1 MSNREDFTDTALG
14 LVSAQSFPAIVG
26 IADHML
32 KSSGVTLVGYEKIGS
47 GHCTAI
53 VRGSVADV
61 RLAVQEGAERAQQ
74 FGQKLS
80 TLIVPRPMPNL
91 EVVLPIG
98 NRLAQLATGR
108 GHSKLS
114 NQAVGLL
121 ETRGFPAMVGAAD
134 AMMKAADVALAAY
147 ETIGAGLC
155 TAIIRGSVANVAMAL
170 DAGMIEA
177 ERIGELHAVML
188 VPRPLEDLDQTLP
201 LASCWIEE
209 VQPLRIPLTVKETEK
224 ELVALPELMQEVQP
238 LAAPLEQ
245 KRLEPIQTASEFN
258 PIAAEPREVELKE
271 VEVLQDIATPDPLL
285 NLEADTPTL
294 DVSATSEVDSTS
306 SAIRETLAKLS
317 TGLPTG
323 IAKVRPKHHR
333 HRFRHK

>member
-1 MSNREDFTDTALG
+1 MNRREDFTDMALG

-53 VRGSVADV
+53 VRGGIADV

-74 FGQKLS
+74 FGQKLE
-80 TLIVPRPMPNL
+80 TLVVARPMPDL
-91 EVVLPIG
+91 EAVLPIG
-98 NRLAQLATGR
+98 HRLAQLATGR

-114 NQAVGLL
+114 HQAVGLL

-134 AMMKAADVALAAY
+134 AMMKAADVVLAAY

-170 DAGMIEA
+170 DVGMMEA
-177 ERIGELHAVML
+177 ERLGELHAVMM

-201 LASCWIEE
+201 LASCWIEQPE
-209 VQPLRIPLTVKETEK
+209 PLRMPMTAKQTEK
-224 ELVALPELMQEVQP
+224 EVLELPEAQTSSQP
-238 LAAPLEQ
+238 LALS
-245 KRLEPIQTASEFN
+245 IGD
-258 PIAAEPREVELKE
+258 REVLETPVERTEIERTEIVPRSPLKE
-271 VEVLQDIATPDPLL
+271 
-285 NLEADTPTL
+285 
-294 DVSATSEVDSTS
+294 DSDS
-306 SAIRETLAKLS
+306 ID
-317 TGLPTG
+317 
-323 IAKVRPKHHR
+323 
-333 HRFRHK
+333 